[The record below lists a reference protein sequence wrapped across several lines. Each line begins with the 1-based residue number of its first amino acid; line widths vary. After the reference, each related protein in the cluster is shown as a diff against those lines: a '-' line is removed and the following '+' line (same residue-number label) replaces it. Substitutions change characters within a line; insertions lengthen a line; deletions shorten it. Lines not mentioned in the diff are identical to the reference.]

1 MYIAVLNLQR
11 LSYLRRRSIKGGTV
25 LLHTQESRRSVMLG
39 GEPIGL
45 KNYYWGAIELSYT
58 TPSVSLTGS
67 VPRMVSFSAVG
78 KAINGCKHHKQLN
91 IMIIISA

>member
-11 LSYLRRRSIKGGTV
+11 LSYLLHKIHMIAKLRRRSIKGGTV

-45 KNYYWGAIELSYT
+45 KNYYWGATECFL
-58 TPSVSLTGS
+58 TPPLLY
-67 VPRMVSFSAVG
+67 
-78 KAINGCKHHKQLN
+78 H
-91 IMIIISA
+91 